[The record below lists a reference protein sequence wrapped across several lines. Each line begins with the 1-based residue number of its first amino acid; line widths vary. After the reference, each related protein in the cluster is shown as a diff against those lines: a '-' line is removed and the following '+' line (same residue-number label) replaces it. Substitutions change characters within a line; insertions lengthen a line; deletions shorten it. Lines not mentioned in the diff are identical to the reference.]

1 MLNQQETVLIVDDEA
16 AIRKL
21 LIRKLSREGYRCKEA
36 STAEEA
42 LNRLESS
49 PIELVILDIK
59 MPGKSGIKVLPEI
72 KARYPDKAV
81 IMGTADT
88 EISIAIQCL
97 KQGADDYICKPF
109 NLDGVTLSV
118 QRALEKRRLV
128 LELKD
133 YHENLE
139 QKVEEQAKKIRAAF
153 VNAIAALANALE
165 ARDKYTSGH
174 SLRVA
179 ETSVATARN
188 LGLPPGSVEKIRL
201 AGLVHDIGKIGVR
214 EDILNKPGKL
224 TSEEYQNVQYHCEIG
239 EHILSPVMEDNEILQ
254 MVRHHHERYDGNG
267 YPDGLSGE
275 QIPLGARIL
284 AVADTYD
291 AMTSERPYR
300 RAMETEVALVEIERN
315 KGSQFDPEVADA
327 LFKVKETFSLDIITA
342 RTRGR

>member
-1 MLNQQETVLIVDDEA
+1 MLNQQETVLIVDDDA

-21 LIRKLSREGYRCKEA
+21 LSRKLSREGYRCKEA

-59 MPGKSGIKVLPEI
+59 MPGKSGIEVLPEI
-72 KARYPDKAV
+72 KARYPDTAV
-81 IMGTADT
+81 IMDTADT
-88 EISIAIQCL
+88 EISVAIQCL

-109 NLDGVTLSV
+109 NLDEVTLSV

-153 VNAIAALANALE
+153 LNAIAALANALE
-165 ARDKYTSGH
+165 AKDKYTSGH
-174 SLRVA
+174 SLRVV
-179 ETSVATARN
+179 ETSVAIARN
-188 LGLPPGSVEKIRL
+188 LGLPPSSVEKIRL
-201 AGLVHDIGKIGVR
+201 AGLIHDIGKIGVK

-224 TSEEYQNVQYHCEIG
+224 TGEEYQQVQYHCEIG
-239 EHILSPVMEDNEILQ
+239 EHILSPVVEDNEILQ

-275 QIPLGARIL
+275 QITLGARIL
-284 AVADTYD
+284 TVADTYD
-291 AMTSERPYR
+291 AMMSQRPYR
-300 RAMETEVALVEIERN
+300 SAMSRKEALDEIRRCT
-315 KGSQFDPEVADA
+315 GTQFDPAVVNAF
-327 LFKVKETFSLDIITA
+327 LETAIAKIMPTEPE
-342 RTRGR
+342 T

>member
-1 MLNQQETVLIVDDEA
+1 VLIVDDEA
-16 AIRKL
+16 AIRRL
-21 LIRKLSREGYRCKEA
+21 LRRQLSREGYRCEEA
-36 STAEEA
+36 STAEQA

-59 MPGKSGIKVLPEI
+59 MPGKSGIEVLPEI
-72 KARYPDKAV
+72 KARYPGKAV
-81 IMGTADT
+81 IMATAGT
-88 EISIAIQCL
+88 EIGVAIQCL

-109 NLDGVTLSV
+109 NLDEVTLSV

-153 VNAIAALANALE
+153 LNAIAALANALE
-165 ARDKYTSGH
+165 AKDKYSSGH
-174 SLRVA
+174 SLRVV

-188 LGLPPGSVEKIRL
+188 LGLPPSSVEQIRL

-214 EDILNKPGKL
+214 EDILNKPGNL
-224 TSEEYQNVQYHCEIG
+224 TGEEYQHVQYHCEIG
-239 EHILSPVMEDNEILQ
+239 EHILSHVAEDNEILQ
-254 MVRHHHERYDGNG
+254 MVRHHHERYDGKG

-291 AMTSERPYR
+291 AMTSQRPYR
-300 RAMETEVALVEIERN
+300 SAMSRKEALDEIRRCT
-315 KGSQFDPEVADA
+315 STQFDPAVVTAFLKTAIAKIIPTEP
-327 LFKVKETFSLDIITA
+327 ET
-342 RTRGR
+342 

>member
-1 MLNQQETVLIVDDEA
+1 MLNQQETVLIVDDDA

-21 LIRKLSREGYRCKEA
+21 LSRKLSREGYRCKEA

-59 MPGKSGIKVLPEI
+59 MPGKSGIEVLPEI

-81 IMGTADT
+81 IMDTAAT

-109 NLDGVTLSV
+109 NLDEVTLSV

-153 VNAIAALANALE
+153 LNAIAALANALE
-165 ARDKYTSGH
+165 AKDKYTSGH
-174 SLRVA
+174 SLRVV
-179 ETSVATARN
+179 ETSVAIARN
-188 LGLPPGSVEKIRL
+188 LGLPPSSVEKIRL
-201 AGLVHDIGKIGVR
+201 AGLIHDIGKIGVK

-224 TSEEYQNVQYHCEIG
+224 TGEEYQQVQYHCEIG
-239 EHILSPVMEDNEILQ
+239 EHILSPVVEDNEILQ

-275 QIPLGARIL
+275 QITLGARIL
-284 AVADTYD
+284 TVADTYD
-291 AMTSERPYR
+291 AMMSQRPYR
-300 RAMETEVALVEIERN
+300 SAMSRKEALDEIRRCT
-315 KGSQFDPEVADA
+315 GTQFDPAVVNAF
-327 LFKVKETFSLDIITA
+327 LETAIAKIMPTEPE
-342 RTRGR
+342 T

>member
-16 AIRKL
+16 AIRRL
-21 LIRKLSREGYRCKEA
+21 LRRQLSREGYRCKEA
-36 STAEEA
+36 STAEQA
-42 LNRLESS
+42 LNMLESS

-59 MPGKSGIKVLPEI
+59 MPGKSGIEVLPEI

-81 IMGTADT
+81 IMDTAAT
-88 EISIAIQCL
+88 EIGVAIQCL

-109 NLDGVTLSV
+109 NLDEVTLSV
-118 QRALEKRRLV
+118 QRALHKRRLE

-174 SLRVA
+174 SLRVV
-179 ETSVATARN
+179 ETSSAIARN
-188 LGLPPGSVEKIRL
+188 LGLPPGSVEKIRV
-201 AGLVHDIGKIGVR
+201 AALVHDIGKIGVK
-214 EDILNKPGKL
+214 EDVLHKPGKL
-224 TSEEYQNVQYHCEIG
+224 TSEEYQHVQYHCEIG

-291 AMTSERPYR
+291 AMMSERPYR
-300 RAMETEVALVEIERN
+300 SAMARKEALGEIRRCT
-315 KGSQFDPEVADA
+315 GTQFDPVVVTAF
-327 LFKVKETFSLDIITA
+327 LETAIAKIIPTEA
-342 RTRGR
+342 